1 LAAIDMVDVVA
12 NIEFYVIVRTKCVM
26 LLLVSPAKD
35 LDFQPVSTPL
45 PVSQPAMLEQSQQL
59 VDICKT
65 LTPADLS
72 TLMHISDKLAGLNAA
87 RFADWQ
93 LPFTNENAKAALFAF
108 NGDVYQGLESASLNA
123 DDIAFAQQH
132 LRILSGLYGV
142 LRPLD
147 LMQPYRL
154 EMGTKLAT
162 SQGKDLYAFWQDRIT
177 RALNQQLAVLGAD
190 VVVNLASQEYFKA
203 VQPKLLQARLV
214 TPVFKDFKNGQYKI
228 ISFFAKK
235 ARGLMARYIIQ
246 QRLTQAE
253 QLKAF
258 DLAGYAYSKQ
268 QSTANELV
276 FLRHSAE

>member
-1 LAAIDMVDVVA
+1 
-12 NIEFYVIVRTKCVM
+12 M

-35 LDFQPVSTPL
+35 LDYQPLAKSMQS
-45 PVSQPAMLEQSQQL
+45 SQPQLLEHSQQL
-59 VDICKT
+59 AAICKK

-72 TLMHISDKLAGLNAA
+72 SLMHISDKLAGLNAA
-87 RFADWQ
+87 RFAQWQ
-93 LPFTNENAKAALFAF
+93 PPFTEQNAKAALFAF
-108 NGDVYQGLESASLNA
+108 NGDVYQGLDALSLTD

-154 EMGTKLAT
+154 EMGTKLANP
-162 SQGKDLYAFWQDRIT
+162 QGKDLYAFWQDTIT
-177 RALNQQLAVLGAD
+177 PLLNQQLASLNTD

-203 VQPKLLQARLV
+203 VKAKHLNGKV
-214 TPVFKDFKNGQYKI
+214 ITPLFKDYKNGQYKI

-246 QRLTQAE
+246 HRLTRPD
-253 QLKAF
+253 QLQQF
-258 DLAGYAYSKQ
+258 DLAGYQFSAE
-268 QSTANELV
+268 QSSANELV
-276 FLRHSAE
+276 FLRQSPE

>member
-1 LAAIDMVDVVA
+1 
-12 NIEFYVIVRTKCVM
+12 M

-35 LDFQPVSTPL
+35 LDYQPLTKTLAVT
-45 PVSQPAMLEQSQQL
+45 QPALLDHSQQL
-59 VDICKT
+59 AAICKT

-72 TLMHISDKLAGLNAA
+72 SLMHISDKLAGLNAA
-87 RFADWQ
+87 RFAQWQ
-93 LPFTNENAKAALFAF
+93 PPFTEQNAKAALFAF
-108 NGDVYQGLESASLNA
+108 NGDVYQGLDAASLTD

-154 EMGTKLAT
+154 EMGTKLANAK
-162 SQGKDLYAFWQDRIT
+162 GKDLYAFWQDT
-177 RALNQQLAVLGAD
+177 VTPVLNQQLATLNTD

-203 VQPKLLQARLV
+203 VQPKQLTGRV
-214 TPVFKDFKNGQYKI
+214 ITPVFKDFKNGQYKI

-246 QRLTQAE
+246 QRLTSSE
-253 QLKAF
+253 QLTQF
-258 DLAGYAYSKQ
+258 DLAGYQYSPE
-268 QSTANELV
+268 QSSANELV

>member
-1 LAAIDMVDVVA
+1 
-12 NIEFYVIVRTKCVM
+12 M

-35 LDFQPVSTPL
+35 LDFEPLTLQLPLTQPD
-45 PVSQPAMLEQSQQL
+45 MLAQSQQL
-59 VDICKT
+59 ADICKT

-72 TLMHISDKLAGLNAA
+72 SLMHISDKLAGLNAA
-87 RFADWQ
+87 RFAQWQ
-93 LPFTNENAKAALFAF
+93 LPFTEQNAKAALFAF
-108 NGDVYQGLESASLNA
+108 NGDVYQGLDATSLSSA
-123 DDIAFAQQH
+123 DIRYAQQH

-154 EMGTKLAT
+154 EMGTKLANDN
-162 SQGKDLYAFWQDRIT
+162 GKDLYAFWQSSIT
-177 RALNQQLAVLGAD
+177 ERLNQQLAELSAD

-203 VQPKLLQARLV
+203 VKVKQLNARII

-246 QRLTQAE
+246 QRITTPE

-258 DLAGYAYSKQ
+258 DLAGYQYSSE
-268 QSTANELV
+268 QSSANEMV

>member
-1 LAAIDMVDVVA
+1 
-12 NIEFYVIVRTKCVM
+12 M

-35 LDFQPVSTPL
+35 LDFQPLAQPL
-45 PVSQPAMLEQSQQL
+45 PVTQPDMLAQSQQL
-59 VDICKT
+59 AEICKT

-72 TLMHISDKLAGLNAA
+72 SLMHISDKLAGLNAA
-87 RFADWQ
+87 RFAQWQ
-93 LPFTNENAKAALFAF
+93 LPFTEDNAKAALFAF
-108 NGDVYQGLESASLNA
+108 NGDVYQGLDAASLTA

-154 EMGTKLAT
+154 EMGTKLANLH
-162 SQGKDLYAFWQDRIT
+162 GKDLYAFWQNSIT
-177 RALNQQLAVLGAD
+177 EQLNQQLSVLQTE

-203 VQPKLLQARLV
+203 VKPKLLQGRLIS
-214 TPVFKDFKNGQYKI
+214 PVFKDFKNGQYKI

-235 ARGLMARYIIQ
+235 ARGLMARYVIEK
-246 QRLTQAE
+246 RLTTAE
-253 QLKAF
+253 QLKGF
-258 DLAGYAYSKQ
+258 DLAGYQYSAE
-268 QSTANELV
+268 QSSADAPV

>member
-1 LAAIDMVDVVA
+1 
-12 NIEFYVIVRTKCVM
+12 M

-35 LDFQPVSTPL
+35 LDFEPLTLQLPLTQPD
-45 PVSQPAMLEQSQQL
+45 MLAQSQQL
-59 VDICKT
+59 ADICKT

-72 TLMHISDKLAGLNAA
+72 SLMHISDKLAGLNAA
-87 RFADWQ
+87 RFAQWQ
-93 LPFTNENAKAALFAF
+93 LPFTEQNAKAALFAF
-108 NGDVYQGLESASLNA
+108 NGDVYQGVDATSLSSA
-123 DDIAFAQQH
+123 DIRYAQQH

-154 EMGTKLAT
+154 EMGTKLANDN
-162 SQGKDLYAFWQDRIT
+162 GKDLYAFWQSSIT
-177 RALNQQLAVLGAD
+177 ERLNQQLAELSAD

-203 VQPKLLQARLV
+203 VKVKQLNARII

-235 ARGLMARYIIQ
+235 ARGLMARFIIQ
-246 QRLTQAE
+246 QRITTPE

-258 DLAGYAYSKQ
+258 DLAGYQYSSE
-268 QSTANELV
+268 QSSANEMV